1 MLTTGVEGP
10 GCSDGRPSPY
20 GSHRQVPQVDVLA
33 ESYGAYNTRGPRV
46 PRGVDYPQ
54 PLGPAG
60 AFGMVFFD
68 G

>member
-33 ESYGAYNTRGPRV
+33 ESYGAYNTRGPRAA
-46 PRGVDYPQ
+46 RC
-54 PLGPAG
+54 
-60 AFGMVFFD
+60 
-68 G
+68 